1 MSARSK
7 ARKQSLDLL
16 YEGDIRGQAPADLLA
31 LRDIADDGP
40 DARPIREYT
49 KELILGIADNR
60 RKIDELISTYAQGWD
75 MDRMPPI
82 DRNILRIAI
91 YEILWAADI
100 DLQVAC
106 DEAVELAKSL
116 STDESAGY
124 INGVLGRIIKL
135 KDSIAI

>member
-1 MSARSK
+1 VSARSK
-7 ARKQSLDLL
+7 ARKRALDFL
-16 YEGDIRGQAPADLLA
+16 YEADIKKVQASELFGVRGAAELSQEPYVLTLLSGVA
-31 LRDIADDGP
+31 KHI
-40 DARPIREYT
+40 
-49 KELILGIADNR
+49 N
-60 RKIDELISTYAQGWD
+60 KIDELIITYAQGWD

-106 DEAVELAKSL
+106 DEAVELAKSI
-116 STDESAGY
+116 STDESSSY

>member
-7 ARKQSLDLL
+7 ARKRALDFL
-16 YEGDIRGQAPADLLA
+16 YEADIKKVSANDLFSTRGANELSQEPYVLLLLNGVADHLS
-31 LRDIADDGP
+31 
-40 DARPIREYT
+40 
-49 KELILGIADNR
+49 
-60 RKIDELISTYAQGWD
+60 KIDELIITYAQGWD

-91 YEILWAADI
+91 FEILWAQDLE
-100 DLQVAC
+100 LQVAC

-116 STDESAGY
+116 STDESSSY

>member
-7 ARKQSLDLL
+7 ARKRALDFL
-16 YEGDIRGQAPADLLA
+16 YEADIKKVLA
-31 LRDIADDGP
+31 L
-40 DARPIREYT
+40 
-49 KELILGIADNR
+49 ELFQTRGATELSQEPYVLTLINGISDHIK
-60 RKIDELISTYAQGWD
+60 KIDELIITYAQGWD

-91 YEILWAADI
+91 YEILWANDI

-116 STDESAGY
+116 STDESSGY

>member
-7 ARKQSLDLL
+7 ARKRALDFL
-16 YEGDIRGQAPADLLA
+16 YEADIKKVQAVDLFGTRGA
-31 LRDIADDGP
+31 
-40 DARPIREYT
+40 T
-49 KELILGIADNR
+49 ELSQEPYVLTLITGVAQHIN
-60 RKIDELISTYAQGWD
+60 KIDELIITYAQGWD

-91 YEILWAADI
+91 FEILWASDI

-106 DEAVELAKSL
+106 DEAVELAKSI
-116 STDESAGY
+116 STDESSSY

>member
-7 ARKQSLDLL
+7 ARKRALDFL
-16 YEGDIRGQAPADLLA
+16 YEADIKKVSVSELFASRGATELSQEPYVAVLLQGVSDH
-31 LRDIADDGP
+31 LV
-40 DARPIREYT
+40 
-49 KELILGIADNR
+49 
-60 RKIDELISTYAQGWD
+60 KIDELIVTYAQGWD
-75 MDRMPPI
+75 MDRMPAI

-91 YEILWAADI
+91 FEILWAADI

-106 DEAVELAKSL
+106 DQAVELAKSI
-116 STDESAGY
+116 STDESSRY

>member
-1 MSARSK
+1 VSARGK
-7 ARKQSLDLL
+7 ARKRALDFL
-16 YEGDIRGQAPADLLA
+16 YEAEIKKLSALSLFSARGLTELSQEPYVKVLLSGVEEH
-31 LRDIADDGP
+31 IQ
-40 DARPIREYT
+40 
-49 KELILGIADNR
+49 
-60 RKIDELISTYAQGWD
+60 KIDELINTYAQDWD

-91 YEILWAADI
+91 FEILWMAGI
-100 DLQVAC
+100 DDQVAA

-116 STDESAGY
+116 STDESSRY

>member
-7 ARKQSLDLL
+7 ARKRALDFL
-16 YEGDIRGQAPADLLA
+16 YEADIKKVQASDLFGARGS
-31 LRDIADDGP
+31 
-40 DARPIREYT
+40 T
-49 KELILGIADNR
+49 ELSQEPYVLTLISGVAQHIN
-60 RKIDELISTYAQGWD
+60 KIDELIITYAQGWD

-91 YEILWAADI
+91 FEILWASDI

-106 DEAVELAKSL
+106 DEAVELAKSI
-116 STDESAGY
+116 STDESSSY

>member
-1 MSARSK
+1 MSARNK
-7 ARKQSLDLL
+7 ARKRALDFL
-16 YEGDIRGQAPADLLA
+16 YEADIKKVSAKDLFSSRGA
-31 LRDIADDGP
+31 
-40 DARPIREYT
+40 
-49 KELILGIADNR
+49 KELSQEPYVLLLLNGVADHLS
-60 RKIDELISTYAQGWD
+60 KIDELIITYAQGWD

-91 YEILWAADI
+91 FEILWAQDI

-116 STDESAGY
+116 STDESSSY